1 MISLSK
7 RHFVVVPPG
16 RSDTPVREFGGFT
29 EDLHGLAAWLLTLGI
44 TIVALES
51 TGVYWVPV
59 FEVLEAHGI
68 AVVLV
73 NPHRVRNVS

>member
-1 MISLSK
+1 
-7 RHFVVVPPG
+7 
-16 RSDTPVREFGGFT
+16 VREFGGFT
-29 EDLHGLAAWLLTLGI
+29 EDLHAMAAWLLALGI
-44 TIVALES
+44 TLVALEA

-73 NPHRVRNVS
+73 NAHSVKHVSGRQSDVLDGQ